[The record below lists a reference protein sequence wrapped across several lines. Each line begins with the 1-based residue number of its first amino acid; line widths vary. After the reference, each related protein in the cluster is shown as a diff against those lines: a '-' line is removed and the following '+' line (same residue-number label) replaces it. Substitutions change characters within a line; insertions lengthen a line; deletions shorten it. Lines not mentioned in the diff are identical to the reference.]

1 MMTRDISTSKDI
13 KTLVDAFYN
22 DVKQDSI
29 IGYVF
34 NDVAHVDWH
43 EHLPKMYKFWEFAL
57 LGTAVYKGNPMMKHT
72 ALNAKETLTNE
83 HFEQWVHL
91 WEATVDRH
99 YKGEIANKA
108 KERGRLM
115 KTVMLVKMN
124 QINNP

>member
-43 EHLPKMYKFWEFAL
+43 EHLPKMYKLYPRHLNRVERSAVARGI
-57 LGTAVYKGNPMMKHT
+57 GTD
-72 ALNAKETLTNE
+72 LN
-83 HFEQWVHL
+83 
-91 WEATVDRH
+91 
-99 YKGEIANKA
+99 
-108 KERGRLM
+108 
-115 KTVMLVKMN
+115 
-124 QINNP
+124 